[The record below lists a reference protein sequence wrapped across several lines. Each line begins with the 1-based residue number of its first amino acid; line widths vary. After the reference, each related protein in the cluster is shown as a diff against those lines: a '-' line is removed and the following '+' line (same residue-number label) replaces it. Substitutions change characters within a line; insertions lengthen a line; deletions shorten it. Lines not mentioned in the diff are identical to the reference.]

1 MSDPLITAA
10 QFLLRNLDWIRHA
23 VGPNAEPF
31 AIGAFREI
39 GDAVSRIRVL
49 VDPGDGPKF
58 LGLCGAVLI
67 DEDPP
72 DDAFAGCPNH
82 GRCIASWDCHAGTCG
97 PVPPPVCDGPVY
109 GYPGADRGTCRTC
122 RTQHDQTDMQAR
134 LAGQAAERLADEPLP
149 ASQIAYALHLSV
161 NTIRTWGHTS
171 RWDDGTVRRAAKLGT
186 FWRDSDGRIVPW
198 LDPDPSWPAAQRAV
212 YTAGRG
218 PRLHYVGDVRDL
230 ATAAAERRAQ
240 REAANPVA
248 RRRRAD

>member
-23 VGPNAEPF
+23 VGPNNGEPY
-31 AIGAFREI
+31 AVDAFQEI

-58 LGLCGAVLI
+58 LGLCGAGRQHEDGCSPPLCGDGY
-67 DEDPP
+67 DELADIIECHCWCHIGEP
-72 DDAFAGCPNH
+72 D
-82 GRCIASWDCHAGTCG
+82 
-97 PVPPPVCDGPVY
+97 VCDGPVY

-240 REAANPVA
+240 REAAKA
-248 RRRRAD
+248 TTEGDAA